1 MTYQAIRALFEVEL
15 NNQFAA
21 VGVPVVF
28 DNVQETPPANANQM
42 WAQITLSFTQA
53 TVPVL
58 CPEESC
64 AEEIRGTVSVNVWGM
79 RANGMGPLELLGSQT
94 IGTLNRIKRAAINDP
109 NILSAF
115 VGSIEGPQPLLDDEE
130 PWAGVVVTAP
140 FIARV

>member
-1 MTYQAIRALFEVEL
+1 MTYQNIRALFEVAL
-15 NNQFAA
+15 NNQFTAA
-21 VGVPVVF
+21 GVPVVF
-28 DNVQETPPANANQM
+28 DNVQESPPTTANKT

-53 TVPVL
+53 TIPVL

-64 AEEIRGTVSVNVWGM
+64 AEEIRGTVSVNIWGL
-79 RANGMGPLELLGSQT
+79 RANGMSVLEGLGSET
-94 IGTLNRIKRAAINDP
+94 IGTLNRIKRAAIDDP

-115 VGSIEGPQPLLDDEE
+115 VGSIDGPQALLDDEE